1 MGLLQ
6 FIKNVGDK
14 FSGKVDGKMIEEKI
28 RNDLGSQ
35 ILELSVEMEE
45 DQAVLSG
52 SCESNDAREKA
63 VLLAGNTKGVS
74 GVNYFKFRVQGAAD
88 DSDEDIEKAVD
99 EEAAEAEEGQAI
111 PSPSGDTDFYT
122 IASGDT
128 LSKLA
133 KKYYGDASQYEVIFE
148 ANREVIKDPNKIY
161 VGQTIRIPKNI

>member
-14 FSGKVDGKMIEEKI
+14 ISGKVDGKAIEEKI

-52 SCESNDAREKA
+52 FCESNDAREKA

-74 GVNYFKFRVQGAAD
+74 GVNYFKFRVQGATED
-88 DSDEDIEKAVD
+88 DAEIEKAVD
-99 EEAAEAEEGQAI
+99 AEAAVAEEGQAI
-111 PSPSGDTDFYT
+111 PSPSGETDFYT

-133 KKYYGDASQYEVIFE
+133 KKYYGDASQYDVIFE

>member
-14 FSGKVDGKMIEEKI
+14 FSGKVDGKAIEEKI

-35 ILELSVEMEE
+35 IIELSVEMEE
-45 DQAVLSG
+45 DQVVLSG
-52 SCESNDAREKA
+52 FCESNDAREKA

-88 DSDEDIEKAVD
+88 SDEDIEKAVD
-99 EEAAEAEEGQAI
+99 EEAAVAEEGQAI
-111 PSPSGDTDFYT
+111 PSPSGETDFYT

-133 KKYYGDASQYEVIFE
+133 KKYYGDASQYDVIFE

-161 VGQTIRIPKNI
+161 VGQTIRIPKNV